1 MVLMPNLLKS
11 AIVLIIIVGA
21 LSFIYQQQVK
31 EMVLAVQDSQ
41 GFDDSIEPI
50 IEVKELSKDF
60 FDQKY
65 QDTVQKYLAPQVN
78 TNEKISDTDQAEIQ
92 KTNYLTEL
100 RYRALLSSVQAAL
113 DKILEDNAFE
123 FSNATAETNKLF
135 GQFQTA
141 SQKVAEI
148 KTKLDQFSANSQNLT
163 DIDKLKDT
171 VAQNQTISTEIK
183 TLFDQLLSLFSKE
196 DDGLT
201 DSTGIN

>member
-11 AIVLIIIVGA
+11 AIVLIIIIGA

-41 GFDDSIEPI
+41 GFDDSVEPL

-65 QDTVQKYLAPQVN
+65 LDITQKYLAPQVN

-92 KTNYLTEL
+92 KTNYLIEL
-100 RYRALLSSVQAAL
+100 RYRALLSSAQAAL

-123 FSNATAETNKLF
+123 FSNATAETNELF

-171 VAQNQTISTEIK
+171 VAQNQTISIEIK
-183 TLFDQLLSLFSKE
+183 TLFDQLLSQFSKE
-196 DDGLT
+196 DNGPT
-201 DSTGIN
+201 DATDIN